1 MHIKLLLLLLTF
13 FAITPNLGFFTIP
26 AFLIITFIFLILLVL
41 LFYQKADKLLDAKID
56 KNTLVIILFALLFY
70 SGIYYGGLYQ
80 ERTSILIGQIIF
92 FLLIIYSFFNY
103 FIFKKADKKSFLWI
117 IIATYIFLSVWTI
130 IGSPAPKVDSF
141 FVLKEAP
148 LKFIN
153 GENPYSSTFTKVYAD
168 KLDYFGYMPFSFIY
182 TLPFVLF
189 FSDPRYGIIFA
200 NLISVFILYKFLRKR
215 GSKQIVTLFILTF
228 LFLPRSFFMLEHIY
242 LDSVIFS
249 FFLLYIYFHFKQ
261 NNKTSFFILS
271 LFFSFKQ
278 NILLLLPI
286 LLNKKLF
293 FKSFSLVNII
303 FFFLPFLFPLYFLF
317 LNKKA
322 FLDDIIFLFNP
333 NTTPAPVSLSL
344 SLSTLIRIF
353 YSNSNLLYFSIIGM
367 VFSLIIY
374 FFLLRENYSFIFKIA
389 IILFVFNFFTYLSF
403 FNHYYIVA
411 LFLILDV
418 AFSYFDVNLDGK
430 RIAS

>member
-1 MHIKLLLLLLTF
+1 M
-13 FAITPNLGFFTIP
+13 
-26 AFLIITFIFLILLVL
+26 LIL
-41 LFYQKADKLLDAKID
+41 LFYQKTDKLLDAKID
-56 KNTLVIILFALLFY
+56 KNTLVTVLFTLLFY

-80 ERTSILIGQIIF
+80 EKVSIIIGQIIF
-92 FLLIIYSFFNY
+92 FVFIIYAFLNY

-117 IIATYIFLSVWTI
+117 IIAIYMFLSVWTI
-130 IGSPAPKVDSF
+130 IGSPAPKVDSY

-148 LKFIN
+148 LKFVN
-153 GENPYSSTFTKVYAD
+153 GENPYSATFTKVYED

-182 TLPFVLF
+182 TLPFVLL

-200 NLISVFILYKFLRKR
+200 NLISVFILYIILIKK
-215 GSKQIVTLFILTF
+215 GNKQMVNLFILTF
-228 LFLPRSFFMLEHIY
+228 LFLPRSFYMLEHVY

-249 FFLLYIYFHFKQ
+249 FFLLYIYLNFKQ
-261 NNKTSFFILS
+261 KSKISFFILS
-271 LFFSFKQ
+271 IFFSFKQ
-278 NILLLLPI
+278 SMLFLLP
-286 LLNKKLF
+286 LFLNKKLF
-293 FKSFSLVNII
+293 FKSFSKVNLI
-303 FFFLPFLFPLYFLF
+303 FFFLPFLLPLYFLF

-353 YSNSNLLYFSIIGM
+353 NSNSNLLYFSLIGI
-367 VFSLIIY
+367 VSSLIIY
-374 FFLLRENYSFIFKIA
+374 FFLLRKNYSFMFKIA

-411 LFLILDV
+411 LFLILDIT
-418 AFSYFDVNLDGK
+418 FSYFNVNLDQK
-430 RIAS
+430 RMAS